1 MKKWGLLLAGMLFLS
16 ACSEEE
22 AKPAETEEKEEAA
35 AEQEQVEMTESG
47 FITQIRNDK
56 VLVNNIY
63 FAVDEEVTVDST
75 DGSESTE
82 AVLSDIRTGM
92 KVDIA
97 YNGPLEQAFPL
108 QAEADSITILND
120 AESVKQS
127 EALQAY
133 INKEQVASLLILGQ
147 PIVRDNEIGFL
158 FNNMDTGRMQEVRI
172 DLDTH
177 EYTEGNEE
185 DGPEEEN
192 TEDAG

>member
-1 MKKWGLLLAGMLFLS
+1 MKKWGLLLAGVLFLS
-16 ACSEEE
+16 ACSDEE
-22 AKPAETEEKEEAA
+22 AKPAETEEKEEVAV
-35 AEQEQVEMTESG
+35 EQEQKEMTESG
-47 FITQIRNDK
+47 FITQVRNDK
-56 VLVNNIY
+56 ILINTIY
-63 FAVDEEVTVDST
+63 FAVGEDVEVASA
-75 DGSESTE
+75 DGGDTTE

-97 YNGPLEQAFPL
+97 YKGPLEQAFPL

-158 FNNMDTGRMQEVRI
+158 FNNMDNGQMQEVRI

-177 EYTEGNEE
+177 EYTVGN
-185 DGPEEEN
+185 GEEEA
-192 TEDAG
+192 EE

>member
-1 MKKWGLLLAGMLFLS
+1 MLFLS

-22 AKPAETEEKEEAA
+22 AKPAETEEKEETA

-63 FAVDEEVTVDST
+63 FAVDEEVTVDSGN
-75 DGSESTE
+75 GSDSTE

-92 KVDIA
+92 KVEID
-97 YNGPLEQAFPL
+97 YKGPLEQAFPL
-108 QAEADSITILND
+108 QAEAESITILND

-133 INKEQVASLLILGQ
+133 INKEQLASLLILGQ

-158 FNNMDTGRMQEVRI
+158 FNNMDTGKMQEVRI

-185 DGPEEEN
+185 DAE
-192 TEDAG
+192 TEDAS

>member
-1 MKKWGLLLAGMLFLS
+1 MKKWGLLLAAMLFLS

-22 AKPAETEEKEEAA
+22 AKPAETEETEEAA

-63 FAVDEEVTVDST
+63 FAVDEEVAVDT
-75 DGSESTE
+75 ADGSESSE

-92 KVDIA
+92 KVDIV

-108 QAEADSITILND
+108 QAEASSITILSD

-158 FNNMDTGRMQEVRI
+158 FNNMDTGKMQEVRI

-185 DGPEEEN
+185 EAE
-192 TEDAG
+192 TEDAS

>member
-35 AEQEQVEMTESG
+35 AEKEQVEMTESG

>member
-1 MKKWGLLLAGMLFLS
+1 MKKWGLLLAAMLFLS

-22 AKPAETEEKEEAA
+22 AKPAETEETEEAA

-63 FAVDEEVTVDST
+63 FAVDEEVAVDSA
-75 DGSESTE
+75 DGSESSE

-92 KVDIA
+92 KVDIV
-97 YNGPLEQAFPL
+97 YDGPLEQAFPL
-108 QAEADSITILND
+108 QAEASSITILSD

-158 FNNMDTGRMQEVRI
+158 FNNMDTGKMQEVRI

-185 DGPEEEN
+185 EAE
-192 TEDAG
+192 TEDAS

>member
-22 AKPAETEEKEEAA
+22 ENPAETEEKEEAA

-63 FAVDEEVTVDST
+63 FAVDEEVTVDSGN
-75 DGSESTE
+75 GSDSTE

-92 KVDIA
+92 KVEID
-97 YNGPLEQAFPL
+97 YKGPLEQAFPL
-108 QAEADSITILND
+108 QAEAESITILND

-133 INKEQVASLLILGQ
+133 INKEQLASLLILGQ

-158 FNNMDTGRMQEVRI
+158 FNNMDTGKMQEVRI

-185 DGPEEEN
+185 DAE
-192 TEDAG
+192 TEDAS

>member
-1 MKKWGLLLAGMLFLS
+1 MKKLGLLVVGMLFLT
-16 ACSEEE
+16 ACSDEE
-22 AKPAETEEKEEAA
+22 AKPAETEEKEEVAV
-35 AEQEQVEMTESG
+35 EQEQKEMTESG
-47 FITQIRNDK
+47 FITQVRNDK

-63 FAVDEEVTVDST
+63 FTVGDEVDVDSA
-75 DGSESTE
+75 DGGENSE

-97 YNGPLEQAFPL
+97 YKGPLGQAFPL
-108 QAEADSITILND
+108 EAEADSITILKD

-158 FNNMDTGRMQEVRI
+158 FSNMDDGQMHEVRI

-177 EYTEGNEE
+177 EYTVGNEE
-185 DGPEEEN
+185 
-192 TEDAG
+192 EDKN

>member
-1 MKKWGLLLAGMLFLS
+1 MNLKKWGLILAGMLFLS
-16 ACSEEE
+16 ACSDEE

-35 AEQEQVEMTESG
+35 VEQEQKEMTESG

-63 FAVDEEVTVDST
+63 FAIAEDVEVST
-75 DGSESTE
+75 SGGTESSE

-97 YNGPLEQAFPL
+97 YKGPLEQAFPL
-108 QAEADSITILND
+108 EAEADSITILKD
-120 AESVKQS
+120 EESVEQS

-133 INKEQVASLLILGQ
+133 INKEQLASLLILGQ

-158 FNNMDTGRMQEVRI
+158 FSNMDNGQMEEVRI

-177 EYTEGNEE
+177 EYDVSDEEETEE
-185 DGPEEEN
+185 DTN
-192 TEDAG
+192 

>member
-22 AKPAETEEKEEAA
+22 AKPAETEEKEETA

-63 FAVDEEVTVDST
+63 FAVDEEVTVDSGN
-75 DGSESTE
+75 GSDSTE

-92 KVDIA
+92 KVEID
-97 YNGPLEQAFPL
+97 YKGPLEQAFPL
-108 QAEADSITILND
+108 QAEAESITILND

-133 INKEQVASLLILGQ
+133 INKEQLASLLILGQ

-158 FNNMDTGRMQEVRI
+158 FNNMDTGKMQEVRI

-185 DGPEEEN
+185 DAE
-192 TEDAG
+192 TEDAS

>member
-16 ACSEEE
+16 ACSEKE
-22 AKPAETEEKEEAA
+22 AKPAETEEKEEVAV
-35 AEQEQVEMTESG
+35 EQEQTEMTESG

-63 FAVDEEVTVDST
+63 FAVGEEVEVETA
-75 DGSESTE
+75 DGAENKE

-97 YNGPLEQAFPL
+97 YKGPLEQGFPL
-108 QAEADSITILND
+108 QAEADSITILSD
-120 AESVKQS
+120 EESLKQT

-133 INKEQVASLLILGQ
+133 INKEQIASLLILGQ

-158 FNNMDTGRMQEVRI
+158 FNNMDTGQMQEVRI
-172 DLDTH
+172 NMDTH
-177 EYTEGNEE
+177 EYTVGNSEE
-185 DGPEEEN
+185 EPEEEN
-192 TEDAG
+192 TEDAS

>member
-63 FAVDEEVTVDST
+63 FAVDEEVTVDSGN
-75 DGSESTE
+75 GSDSTE

-92 KVDIA
+92 KVEID
-97 YNGPLEQAFPL
+97 YKGPLEQAFPL
-108 QAEADSITILND
+108 QAEAESITILND

-127 EALQAY
+127 KALQAY
-133 INKEQVASLLILGQ
+133 INKEQLASLLILGQ

-158 FNNMDTGRMQEVRI
+158 FNNMDTGKMQEVRI

-185 DGPEEEN
+185 DAE
-192 TEDAG
+192 TEDAS

>member
-63 FAVDEEVTVDST
+63 FAVDEEVTVDSA
-75 DGSESTE
+75 DGSESSE

-92 KVDIA
+92 KVDIV

-108 QAEADSITILND
+108 QAEADSITILSD

-133 INKEQVASLLILGQ
+133 INKEQIASLLILGQ

-158 FNNMDTGRMQEVRI
+158 FNNMDTGKMQEVRI

-185 DGPEEEN
+185 EAE
-192 TEDAG
+192 TEDAS

>member
-1 MKKWGLLLAGMLFLS
+1 MKKWGLLIAGMLFLS
-16 ACSEEE
+16 ACSDEE
-22 AKPAETEEKEEAA
+22 AKPAETEKKEEVAV
-35 AEQEQVEMTESG
+35 EQEQKEMTESG

-63 FAVDEEVTVDST
+63 FSFAEDVEVDTSG
-75 DGSESTE
+75 GSETTE

-92 KVDIA
+92 KVDIS

-108 QAEADSITILND
+108 EAEADSITILKD
-120 AESVKQS
+120 EESVEQS

-133 INKEQVASLLILGQ
+133 INKEQLASLLILGQ

-158 FNNMDTGRMQEVRI
+158 FNNMDTGEMEEVRI

-177 EYTEGNEE
+177 EYTVG
-185 DGPEEEN
+185 DGEEEA
-192 TEDAG
+192 EDTN

>member
-63 FAVDEEVTVDST
+63 FAVDEEVTVDSGN
-75 DGSESTE
+75 GSDSTE

-92 KVDIA
+92 KVEID
-97 YNGPLEQAFPL
+97 YKGPLEQAFPL
-108 QAEADSITILND
+108 QAEAESITILND

-133 INKEQVASLLILGQ
+133 INKEKLASLLILGQ

-158 FNNMDTGRMQEVRI
+158 FNNMDTGKMQEVRI

-185 DGPEEEN
+185 DAE
-192 TEDAG
+192 TEDAS

>member
-22 AKPAETEEKEEAA
+22 AKPAETEEKEDTA

-63 FAVDEEVTVDST
+63 FAVDEEVTVDSGN
-75 DGSESTE
+75 GSDSTE

-92 KVDIA
+92 KVEID
-97 YNGPLEQAFPL
+97 YKGPLEQAFPL
-108 QAEADSITILND
+108 QAEAESITILND

-133 INKEQVASLLILGQ
+133 INKEQLASLLILGQ

-158 FNNMDTGRMQEVRI
+158 FNNMDTGKMQEVRI

-185 DGPEEEN
+185 DAE
-192 TEDAG
+192 TEDAS